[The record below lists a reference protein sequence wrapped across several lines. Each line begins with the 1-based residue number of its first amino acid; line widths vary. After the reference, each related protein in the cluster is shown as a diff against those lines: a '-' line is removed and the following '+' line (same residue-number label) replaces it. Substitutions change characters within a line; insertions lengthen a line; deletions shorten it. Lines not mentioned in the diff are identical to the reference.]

1 MKITLAFCTLLAVP
15 FALMTLASGGR
26 AEGFR
31 DENVPMQVEEELDL
45 SRYLG
50 KWYEIARFPN
60 NFEIGC
66 EGVTAE
72 YSALPEGR
80 IKVVNSCH
88 KAGLEGP
95 VDRAEGVARVVAPGK
110 LEVNFASWLSLL
122 PFTWGDYWVLD
133 VDANYEVAVIGTPK
147 GKQGWILARSPQIS
161 AEQLTEAHS
170 VLRRNGYDIGALEM
184 VPQN

>member
-1 MKITLAFCTLLAVP
+1 MTGPMTRAALAFSFAA
-15 FALMTLASGGR
+15 FALPSASM
-26 AEGFR
+26 AEGYR
-31 DENVPMQVEEELDL
+31 DTDVPMAVETGLDL

-60 NFEIGC
+60 DFEKGC

-80 IKVVNSCH
+80 IKVVNTCR
-88 KAGLEGP
+88 KGAPDGP
-95 VDRAEGVARVVAPGK
+95 AESAEGKARVVAPGI
-110 LEVNFASWLSLL
+110 LEVNFVPWLSFL

-133 VDANYEVAVIGTPK
+133 VDDDYRVAVVGTPN
-147 GKQGWILARSPQIS
+147 GKQGWILARSPEIS
-161 AEQLTEAHS
+161 AEQLSEAKS
-170 VLRRNGYDIGALEM
+170 VLRGNGYDIRALKM